1 MTFRVNGA
9 RQTKREID
17 AAIARAR
24 DLNPVLTVAAADTK
38 TLIDDAFDGSHSPD
52 GTRWQALS
60 PKTIAKRRQGS
71 SKPLIDTAI
80 LRNSVTATARGVVLS
95 FGTNVIYARPHQ
107 MGFERTGQ
115 YKRTRYNPR
124 REAGSPWRY
133 SVPARPFL
141 PVTPQFALMTTG
153 PAGQHWREV
162 REMVRE
168 YIRSGRTT

>member
-24 DLNPVLTVAAADTK
+24 DLTPVLNTVAEATK
-38 TLIDDAFDGSHSPD
+38 TLIDDAFDGAHSPD
-52 GTRWQALS
+52 GTRWQPLS
-60 PKTIAKRRQGS
+60 PKTIAKRRRGS
-71 SKPLIDTAI
+71 SNPLIDSGI
-80 LRNSVTATARGVVLS
+80 LKTTTVAAARAAVLS
-95 FGTNVIYARPHQ
+95 FGTITVYGRPHQ

-124 REAGSPWRY
+124 REEGSPWRY
-133 SVPARPFL
+133 AVPARPFL

-168 YIRSGRTT
+168 YIRSGRII